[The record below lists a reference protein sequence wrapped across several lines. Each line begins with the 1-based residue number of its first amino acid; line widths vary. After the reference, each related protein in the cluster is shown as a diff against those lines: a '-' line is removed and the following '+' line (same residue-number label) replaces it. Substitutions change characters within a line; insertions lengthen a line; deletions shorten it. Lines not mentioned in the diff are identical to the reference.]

1 MPKRMPQRIDG
12 VVLLDK
18 PEGITSQ
25 TAVTIVKRSFNAQ
38 KAGHTGTLDPLATG
52 LLPVCLGE
60 ATKYS
65 QDLLNADKTY
75 LATILFGSKT
85 DTGDAEGKI
94 IFQGDVNF
102 DTQDAHIVQ
111 AALESVL
118 GQFSGPIEQVP
129 PMHSALKRDGKPLYE
144 YARAGEVFEL
154 EPRKV
159 TIHSIRW
166 VSIAWPVATLE
177 VTCSKGTYIR
187 SLANDMGDV
196 LGCGAHLTA
205 LRRTHVGHLSLA
217 KSSTLEEVRSG
228 QADLLPA
235 DALVSTLP
243 VFVLNEELAKR
254 ICLGQRVPVE
264 FATGIEGSC
273 VRIYRHQESSD
284 NFLGTVDFK
293 EGVLHPRRLVS
304 QQLSEDVPKL
314 SGVVISAP
322 VLSSSIH

>member
-25 TAVTIVKRSFNAQ
+25 TAVTIVKRSCNAQ

-94 IFQGDVNF
+94 IFQGSVKF
-102 DTQDAHIVQ
+102 DDQDPSIVQ
-111 AALESVL
+111 AALEAIL

-129 PMHSALKRDGKPLYE
+129 PMHSALKKDGKPLYE

-154 EPRKV
+154 APRKV

-166 VSIAWPVATLE
+166 VSIVWPVATLE

-205 LRRTHVGHLSLA
+205 LRRTKVGHLSISKAQSLDA
-217 KSSTLEEVRSG
+217 VKGG
-228 QADLLPA
+228 QAELAPV

-243 VFVLNEELAKR
+243 SLVIEEVLASRL
-254 ICLGQRVPVE
+254 CLGQRVPVNVE
-264 FATGIEGSC
+264 ALGYPIL
-273 VRIYRHQESSD
+273 RIYRDNESPE
-284 NFLGTVDFK
+284 NFLGTAELK

-304 QQLSEDVPKL
+304 QQKFEVVSQL
-314 SGVVISAP
+314 SGLEISSP
-322 VLSSSIH
+322 VLSSSIY